1 MCEKKRGNIQVF
13 KGALSDGYGN
23 TKKKYYEIQRRKYKN
38 IILLRQQQ
46 LQQKQQQNFVY
57 PIWQFTV
64 ISYFFLKK
72 LKAPSQLPRNGSELV
87 KYSLNEMFI
96 HSSSV
101 VRSSIQ

>member
-13 KGALSDGYGN
+13 KRALSDGYGN

-46 LQQKQQQNFVY
+46 LQQKQQQNFIY

-64 ISYFFLKK
+64 ISHFF
-72 LKAPSQLPRNGSELV
+72 
-87 KYSLNEMFI
+87 F
-96 HSSSV
+96 
-101 VRSSIQ
+101 

>member
-23 TKKKYYEIQRRKYKN
+23 TKKRYDEIQRRKYKN

-46 LQQKQQQNFVY
+46 VQQKQQQNFIY

-64 ISYFFLKK
+64 ISHFFFEKIEGSK
-72 LKAPSQLPRNGSELV
+72 PAP
-87 KYSLNEMFI
+87 
-96 HSSSV
+96 
-101 VRSSIQ
+101 